1 MNRTVRWTYL
11 VLSRRYSSQL
21 SPNIKQAGH
30 IVDFLKK
37 SDWKSVVGL
46 EVHIQIASLSKLF
59 SGAKFEFSS
68 PVNSCVSLFD
78 AAIPGTL
85 PSLNQKC
92 VEAAILTSLA
102 LECNINLESRFHR
115 KHYFYSD
122 LPAGY
127 QITQYDQPIAE
138 YGQLKFNVFTPGIHK
153 TPYEKVC
160 KLRQVQLE
168 QDSGKTIHDDFENRS
183 LVDLNRAGVAL
194 MELVFDPDLSDGE
207 EAAALV
213 KELILILQCL
223 GTSTC
228 KMQEG
233 VLRVDANVS
242 VQRRTDTKLGTRSEV
257 KNIGSIRGV
266 ANAVNF
272 EIVRQVALLEQG
284 GVVVNETR
292 AYDAATKRTVSMRDK
307 ENIQDYRFM
316 PDPNLLPLRVSES
329 LISSLQSSLPVLPVQ
344 LRDQLRD
351 KYQLNPD
358 FTNILSRDNQLLSL
372 FYKIM
377 HDNPSRSPRAVAT
390 VLVIHLLAIVNQ
402 HDLDLDETNIDPAQL
417 GSLIDQWKANIITA
431 NVINLLLEKI
441 IIQQDLR
448 PIPDIIRAENLV
460 QISDPNEI
468 TQIVQRYIKD
478 NAELVRTYRKKSEKK
493 RVKIFANML
502 RTLAEGSG
510 NTLNMARTKEVLEEL
525 LGKNESDGE
534 K

>member
-402 HDLDLDETNIDPAQL
+402 HDLDLDET
-417 GSLIDQWKANIITA
+417 
-431 NVINLLLEKI
+431 
-441 IIQQDLR
+441 
-448 PIPDIIRAENLV
+448 
-460 QISDPNEI
+460 DPNEI